1 MTLLELL
8 ELIRKNLKLVVAL
21 PVVCAIV
28 AAIVCWGFL
37 EDQYTAEVDI
47 YALSKLDSQAQT
59 QSTTTND
66 LTGSQMLANDISS
79 LAESTQIQ
87 NEVAKELGLESLD
100 AYKINVESST
110 TSRII
115 SIGVTGQSPAM
126 TAAIAGQLVDTLNS
140 VAKSVMDV
148 KAINVVSKPEVPT
161 EPSGPNRKLYVLV
174 ALLAGLF
181 AAVAIVVFKDMIDTR
196 VRGEEQAAA
205 LAGMPVVG
213 RFSAAK
219 EGSAF
224 LRDSRRKR
232 GKNLLPDLKVVSNTS
247 MRNSASALFANLRFM
262 EVDNHL
268 GNIVV
273 TSSVPN
279 EGKSTVAI
287 SLAASIGALGHKCL
301 LVELDMRHRSLG
313 RALGLH
319 PEHGLGAVLQGECSV
334 KDAVASTSLDN
345 VDFLDAEPSI
355 TIPESVL
362 DTKGFAALM
371 EELASDYAYVVYD
384 TPPLAAFSDA
394 AVAASKADGVLLVV
408 RDGFTHQR
416 DLAYACEALNVSSA
430 HKLGVVINE
439 QNAKSVGAYS
449 YTYAYTYR
457 EVQVP
462 VGEAKAQ
469 GTEAGAAG
477 VAKASGSAE
486 AQTTGASKP
495 NAEGKPSTGGEA

>member
-21 PVVCAIV
+21 PVACAIV

-59 QSTTTND
+59 DATTTND
-66 LTGSQMLANDISS
+66 LTGSQMLANDIST

-87 NEVAKELGLESLD
+87 NEVAKELGLQDLTG
-100 AYKINVESST
+100 YKISIESST

-115 SIGVTGQSPAM
+115 SIGVTGQSPAG

-140 VAKSVMDV
+140 VAKNVMDV

-181 AAVAIVVFKDMIDTR
+181 VAIAIIVLKDMIDTR
-196 VRGEEQAAA
+196 IHGEEQAAA

-219 EGSAF
+219 EGSVA
-224 LRDSRRKR
+224 LRDSKRKR
-232 GKNLLPDLKVVSNTS
+232 KKNLPPDLKVVSNAS
-247 MRNSASALFANLRFM
+247 MRNSASALFTNIRFM
-262 EVDNHL
+262 EVDKHR
-268 GNIVV
+268 GNLVV

-287 SLAASIGALGHKCL
+287 SLAAAIGAVGHKCL
-301 LVELDMRHRSLG
+301 IVELDMRHRSLG
-313 RALGLH
+313 KALGLY
-319 PEHGLGAVLQGECSV
+319 PEFGLGAVLQGECSV
-334 KDAVASTSLDN
+334 KDAVVPTSLEN

-362 DTKGFAALM
+362 DTKGFASLM
-371 EELASDYAYVVYD
+371 QELSKEYAYVVYD

-416 DLAYACEALNVSSA
+416 DLAYACDALNVSSA
-430 HKLGVVINE
+430 HKLGLVVNA

-449 YTYAYTYR
+449 YSYAYTYR

-462 VGEAKAQ
+462 AGEAP
-469 GTEAGAAG
+469 GAAG
-477 VAKASGSAE
+477 AVASSAASSGAVTAADKPIADAFAGKE
-486 AQTTGASKP
+486 A
-495 NAEGKPSTGGEA
+495 